1 MRHGLIIPFVS
12 MVCGEFIITNLL
24 GFQAYLLT
32 VNGTAVNNVIE

>member
-1 MRHGLIIPFVS
+1 

-32 VNGTAVNNVIE
+32 VNGTAVIFLIRFGSSKASGL